1 MSDKIYSIKDIEEA
15 FQAARKGLEISIS
28 TLVSHGVKPDY
39 CGLEIAR
46 QTASAFEQVMRA
58 SLRLDNKEQG

>member
-15 FQAARKGLEISIS
+15 FQAARKGLEISES
-28 TLVSHGVKPDY
+28 TLIAHGVGSDWY
-39 CGLEIAR
+39 GLEIAR

-58 SLRLDNKEQG
+58 YLRLDNKEQG